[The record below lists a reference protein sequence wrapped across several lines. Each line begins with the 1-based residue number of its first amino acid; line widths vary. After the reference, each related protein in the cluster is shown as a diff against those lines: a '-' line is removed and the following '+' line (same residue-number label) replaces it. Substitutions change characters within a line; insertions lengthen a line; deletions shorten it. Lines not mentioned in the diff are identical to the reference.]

1 MIGNTGD
8 TFGCWC
14 FMPFAARYKWKNCWL
29 WEENITLYNAW
40 KEELNGDSEE
50 FLGAAER
57 R

>member
-1 MIGNTGD
+1 
-8 TFGCWC
+8 
-14 FMPFAARYKWKNCWL
+14 MPFAARYKWKNCWL